1 MEENLKISEMTPV
14 EAVTGTEI
22 IPCVTDEPKKNKS
35 VTISQIR
42 EGMVTGVKGNNE
54 SSYRKGNVNITKEN
68 IGLSKVDNTSD
79 AEKPVS
85 DPQKTA
91 LDKKV
96 DKVEGKSLSTN
107 DFTDIDKQ
115 FLDSLKQ
122 QQGNVYGVEMSRGQ
136 SDPVYQTWIGKEE
149 FKVSHPILNA
159 FRLAKVKDGKVVGY
173 FDQTNLFKMAD
184 GTPSNIIID
193 GIDVVD
199 DGTDVM
205 LVNTKPF
212 WVINGGTDD
221 TYERRIVGDIPF
233 TYGGDTADFVAPF
246 AVCIGYSVIKDN
258 KQRSI
263 RDNTIMGTTGA
274 GMLGVNIMTTG
285 GWPTTNISR
294 FNYEQYARNKNTD
307 TSSNLPYANAFAFD
321 LDVWCTLL
329 FIKFRTKDVHSQSVC
344 GKGISSNDSAP
355 DASSWGKMTGIRF
368 KKNDNQTY
376 VYYKING
383 AGFKA
388 SETGTTY
395 NFDQVINN
403 YRPKLKMFEAQ
414 LAMSYAKENN
424 IEQNT
429 DFTYDGSTYR
439 YFNFQGHNGLAEG
452 EMSGVVVKFFTI
464 SVTGWSIPDS
474 ALVTDKE
481 VEVCFAQPLIRGR
494 IAGWGDIWMWYSGI
508 DCVMHDSTS
517 IDIYQTKSV
526 NNMTTD
532 NVSTDKNPGES
543 YGFENIYDLIGTR
556 NKGEEYQ
563 LENFKDCLIG
573 KTQGGG
579 LHTGE
584 CHYNWFTGGAGS
596 GKIGRR
602 GVYFGGRSGYDIC
615 SLRCGFVYHAP
626 TNAGT
631 HIGGGFRCTIT
642 QA

>member
-1 MEENLKISEMTPV
+1 
-14 EAVTGTEI
+14 
-22 IPCVTDEPKKNKS
+22 
-35 VTISQIR
+35 
-42 EGMVTGVKGNNE
+42 MVTGVKGNNE

-193 GIDVVD
+193 GTDVVD

-355 DASSWGKMTGIRF
+355 DASSWGKMTGVRF
-368 KKNDNQTY
+368 KKADGQTY
-376 VYYKING
+376 VYYKLNG
-383 AGFKA
+383 QGFKA
-388 SETGTTY
+388 SETGTAY
-395 NFDQVINN
+395 NFSQLINN
-403 YRPKLKMFEAQ
+403 YRPCMKMFEAQ
-414 LAMSYAKENN
+414 LAMSYAKEHSVAPDT
-424 IEQNT
+424 E
-429 DFTYDGSTYR
+429 FVYESTKYK
-439 YFNFQGHNGLAEG
+439 YYNFQGHNGLADG
-452 EMSGVVVKFFTI
+452 EMSGIVAKF
-464 SVTGWSIPDS
+464 VTATVTSGWSIPDN
-474 ALVTDKE
+474 AAVTNRE
-481 VEVCFAQPLIRGR
+481 IEICFTQPIIRGR

-517 IDIYQTKSV
+517 IDIYQTYDV
-526 NNMTTD
+526 NNLTTD
-532 NVSTDKNPGES
+532 NVAADKNPGES
-543 YGFENIYDLIGTR
+543 YGFENTYDFVGSMARGEGHITKNFENSLIGEV
-556 NKGEEYQ
+556 KGS
-563 LENFKDCLIG
+563 N
-573 KTQGGG
+573 

-584 CHYNWFTGGAGS
+584 CHYNWFTGNAGS

-602 GVYFGGRSGYDIC
+602 GVCFGGSNDAYC
-615 SLRCGFVYHAP
+615 SLRGGYLRQAP
-626 TNAGT
+626 SSAGT
-631 HIGGGFRCTIT
+631 NIGGGFRCSIT

>member
-1 MEENLKISEMTPV
+1 MTPV
-14 EAVTGTEI
+14 ETVTGTEI

-193 GIDVVD
+193 GTDVVD

-474 ALVTDKE
+474 ALVTDRE

-556 NKGEEYQ
+556 NKGEGYQ

-584 CHYNWFTGGAGS
+584 CHYNWFTGSVGS

-602 GVYFGGRSGYDIC
+602 GVCFGGRSYFDFC
-615 SLRCGFVYHAP
+615 SLRCGNAYNAP
-626 TNAGT
+626 TNANSNL
-631 HIGGGFRCTIT
+631 GGGFRCTIT

>member
-1 MEENLKISEMTPV
+1 MTPV

-22 IPCVTDEPKKNKS
+22 IPCVTDEPKKNRS

-173 FDQTNLFKMAD
+173 FDQTNLFKMDD

-193 GIDVVD
+193 GTDVVD

-263 RDNTIMGTTGA
+263 RDNTIMGTTEA

-376 VYYKING
+376 VYYKINES
-383 AGFKA
+383 GFKA

-474 ALVTDKE
+474 ALVTDRE

-556 NKGEEYQ
+556 NKGAGYQ
-563 LENFKDCLIG
+563 LENFKDCLMG

-584 CHYNWFTGGAGS
+584 CHYNWFAGSAGS

-602 GVYFGGRSGYDIC
+602 GVFFGGQSTDVNC
-615 SLRCGFVYHAP
+615 SLRFGNANDAP
-626 TNAGT
+626 SGAGT
-631 HIGGGFRCTIT
+631 GFGGGFRCTIT

>member
-1 MEENLKISEMTPV
+1 MTPV

-22 IPCVTDEPKKNKS
+22 IPCVTDEPKKNRS

-193 GIDVVD
+193 GTDVVD

-376 VYYKING
+376 VYYKINV

-395 NFDQVINN
+395 NFDRVINN

-474 ALVTDKE
+474 ALVTDRE

-508 DCVMHDSTS
+508 DCVMHDPTS

-556 NKGEEYQ
+556 NKGEGYQ

-602 GVYFGGRSGYDIC
+602 GVYFGGRSSNDSC
-615 SLRCGFVYHAP
+615 SLRCGSAYLAPAHAD
-626 TNAGT
+626 TNL
-631 HIGGGFRCTIT
+631 GGGFRCTIT

>member
-1 MEENLKISEMTPV
+1 MTPV
-14 EAVTGTEI
+14 ETVTGTEI

-193 GIDVVD
+193 GTDVVD

-543 YGFENIYDLIGTR
+543 YRFENIYDLIGTR
-556 NKGEEYQ
+556 NKGEGYQ

-602 GVYFGGRSGYDIC
+602 GVYFGGRSYNDNC
-615 SLRCGFVYHAP
+615 SLRCGSANIAP
-626 TNAGT
+626 ALASTDF
-631 HIGGGFRCTIT
+631 GGGFRCTIT

>member
-1 MEENLKISEMTPV
+1 MTPV
-14 EAVTGTEI
+14 ETVTGTEI

-193 GIDVVD
+193 GTDVVD

-474 ALVTDKE
+474 ALVTDRE

-556 NKGEEYQ
+556 NKGEGYQ

-584 CHYNWFTGGAGS
+584 CHYNWFTGSVGS

-602 GVYFGGRSGYDIC
+602 GVFFGGRSCYDFC
-615 SLRCGFVYHAP
+615 SLRCGNAYFAP
-626 TNAGT
+626 ARASTD
-631 HIGGGFRCTIT
+631 IGGGFRCTIT

>member
-1 MEENLKISEMTPV
+1 MTPV

-193 GIDVVD
+193 GTDVVD

-474 ALVTDKE
+474 ALVTDRE

-556 NKGEEYQ
+556 NKDEGYQ

-602 GVYFGGRSGYDIC
+602 GVCFGGQSHYDNC
-615 SLRCGFVYHAP
+615 SLRCGHAHNAP

-631 HIGGGFRCTIT
+631 GIGGGFRCTIT

>member
-1 MEENLKISEMTPV
+1 MTPV
-14 EAVTGTEI
+14 ETVTGTEI

-193 GIDVVD
+193 GTDVVD

-383 AGFKA
+383 ASFKA

-474 ALVTDKE
+474 ALVTDRE

-556 NKGEEYQ
+556 NKGEGYQ

-573 KTQGGG
+573 KTQGGR

-584 CHYNWFTGGAGS
+584 CHYNWFTGSVGS

-602 GVYFGGRSGYDIC
+602 GVCFGGRSSNDFC
-615 SLRCGFVYHAP
+615 SLRCGYANNAP
-626 TNAGT
+626 TGAAT
-631 HIGGGFRCTIT
+631 DIGGGFRCTIT

>member
-1 MEENLKISEMTPV
+1 MTPV

-193 GIDVVD
+193 GTDVVD

-474 ALVTDKE
+474 ALVTDRE

-508 DCVMHDSTS
+508 DCVMHDSTY

-556 NKGEEYQ
+556 NKGEGYQ

-602 GVYFGGRSGYDIC
+602 GVFFGGRSGDVGC
-615 SLRCGFVYHAP
+615 SLRCGGAYFAP
-626 TNAGT
+626 AGAST
-631 HIGGGFRCTIT
+631 YIGGGFRCTIT